1 MRHEQV
7 NIGDIVRWRSNPSS
21 DTKDGYYYA
30 IVENTFYPPNSYK
43 DEMIYEVRTFEGIK
57 FRHFRRHFQKVNNV

>member
-1 MRHEQV
+1 MRYEEV
-7 NIGDIVRWRSNPSS
+7 KIGDIVRWRSNVSS

-57 FRHFRRHFQKVNNV
+57 LRYFRYYFQKVS